1 VTGAMRSVTTKKE
14 DRKQGRG
21 EGTDVCKETEKRFV
35 RRLQRTR
42 ETRQKKKGPV
52 EKKKSCI
59 TTFLSFFF
67 KKNKKKSPG
76 LVNFQAGWRG
86 ARTVFKSSIPSTVA
100 QEKRR
105 LWRTLQQLAKKN
117 KKICATLGACT
128 FKMAQELGIFQKSF
142 PFMDH
147 SLSSCFPLATMPG
160 APFRV
165 WPSSRPERAPV

>member
-1 VTGAMRSVTTKKE
+1 LQGNGKKICTAAA
-14 DRKQGRG
+14 KN
-21 EGTDVCKETEKRFV
+21 EGDEAKEKRAG
-35 RRLQRTR
+35 R
-42 ETRQKKKGPV
+42 KKK
-52 EKKKSCI
+52 KLHHH
-59 TTFLSFFF
+59 LSFFF
-67 KKNKKKSPG
+67 FQKKKKKKSPG